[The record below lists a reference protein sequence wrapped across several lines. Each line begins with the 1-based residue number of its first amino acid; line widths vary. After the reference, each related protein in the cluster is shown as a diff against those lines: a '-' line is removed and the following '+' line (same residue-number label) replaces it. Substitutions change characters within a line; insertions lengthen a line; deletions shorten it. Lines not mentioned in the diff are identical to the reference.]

1 MTDCVTYDMS
11 ADYVRFSIE
20 LAHEYV
26 NLGKTNKAANIYNHT
41 WNAMSSLDVSNET
54 RVLFL
59 LRYSESLIA
68 MGSVLKG

>member
-1 MTDCVTYDMS
+1 MS

-41 WNAMSSLDVSNET
+41 WNAMSTLDVSNET

-59 LRYSESLIA
+59 LR
-68 MGSVLKG
+68 